1 MGRKDNEKLA
11 SEIVTLFENLLSM
24 RSVAIPDEDRD
35 EDDNAAISATDRQE
49 LEDEIISLLE
59 DKFSD
64 EDNDEYI
71 EDDIEELDF
80 ERNVY

>member
-24 RSVAIPDEDRD
+24 RGVAIPDEDRD